1 MDFWHTGRMQELP
14 LEWRIRVAEALA
26 SGNDFERE
34 VKTDDAVY
42 SILLSPITEL
52 DYVNIYARDVTEARL
67 AEEEARRHQNELIH
81 VCRVSSMG
89 EMATGLAHELNQP
102 LSAIINYANGAK
114 RRFVRGASGEEL
126 LEPLDNITA
135 QAERAAQIIKWLRG
149 LVERQSR
156 VRQSVDVNEMIREVL
171 SFMDFEI
178 RKTHLD
184 VDFDA
189 GSDLPPIP
197 LDLVQVEQVIL
208 NLLRNAIDAI
218 AGSGVKGKIRI
229 CTKVDNDNLVILIED
244 NGPGIS
250 EQAMEH
256 LFEPFF
262 STKKTGMG
270 MGLAISQSII
280 EEHDGRIHVSSGELG
295 GATFRLSLPLSA
307 RNKQIA

>member
-1 MDFWHTGRMQELP
+1 
-14 LEWRIRVAEALA
+14 
-26 SGNDFERE
+26 
-34 VKTDDAVY
+34 
-42 SILLSPITEL
+42 
-52 DYVNIYARDVTEARL
+52 
-67 AEEEARRHQNELIH
+67 
-81 VCRVSSMG
+81 
-89 EMATGLAHELNQP
+89 
-102 LSAIINYANGAK
+102 
-114 RRFVRGASGEEL
+114 
-126 LEPLDNITA
+126 
-135 QAERAAQIIKWLRG
+135 
-149 LVERQSR
+149 
-156 VRQSVDVNEMIREVL
+156 
-171 SFMDFEI
+171 
-178 RKTHLD
+178 
-184 VDFDA
+184 
-189 GSDLPPIP
+189 
-197 LDLVQVEQVIL
+197 VQVEQVIL